1 MTNTT
6 WFQVARRPKW
16 LAALVL
22 AMLLAAGFAAL
33 GQWQL
38 ERTFVSVGVE
48 EAELAA
54 VPIEQLVVI
63 GEPAQTTILDRLVTF
78 EAKIDY
84 SRLDIVTN
92 RVQLVGEELVS
103 GHWLIANS
111 STQLNGE
118 EYSLILALGF
128 SENLQDVYE
137 AKRDLESTTDTIELT
152 GYLEPTEAP
161 LARSSEVYESLSLS
175 QLVNDLF
182 DEPTPILPIF
192 VIVTE
197 GYSVS
202 DLEMVQIDIQ
212 SERVEINWLTA
223 FYAVEWLIFGVFAF
237 YLWWRLV
244 RDEQEKE
251 LEASLEDLE

>member
-1 MTNTT
+1 MTEIT
-6 WFQVARRPKW
+6 WFRVARRPKW
-16 LAALVL
+16 LAALLL

-54 VPIEQLVVI
+54 VPIEQLVII
-63 GEPAQTTILDRLVTF
+63 GEPAQTTILDRLVTL
-78 EAKIDY
+78 EADMDF
-84 SRLDIVTN
+84 SRLEIVSN
-92 RVQLVGEELVS
+92 RVQLEGDELVS

-111 STQLNGE
+111 TTQLEGE
-118 EYSLILALGF
+118 DYSLVLALGF
-128 SENLQDVYE
+128 SKDLQDAIQ
-137 AKRDLESTTDTIELT
+137 AKDKLQATTESLELT

-161 LARSSEVYESLSLS
+161 LQRTSEIYESLSLS
-175 QLVNDLF
+175 QLVNDFF

-197 GYSVS
+197 GYSVAG
-202 DLEMVQIDIQ
+202 LEMIQIDIQ
-212 SERVEINWLTA
+212 AEKVEINWLTA
-223 FYAVEWLIFGVFAF
+223 FYAAEWLIFGLFAF

-251 LEASLEDLE
+251 LEALLEESE